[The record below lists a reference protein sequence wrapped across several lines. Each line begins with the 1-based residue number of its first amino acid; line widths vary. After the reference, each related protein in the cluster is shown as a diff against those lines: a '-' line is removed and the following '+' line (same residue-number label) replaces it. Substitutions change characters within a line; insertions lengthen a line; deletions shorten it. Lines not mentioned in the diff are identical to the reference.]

1 MKTCSAIPD
10 KMNQFPVLYFNSKLF
25 VLLTEFTYHVYTA
38 DEENASHCILLYFSS
53 ISDLLGQGS
62 TPSFCKKV
70 VLAHSH
76 VFIVLGIL

>member
-1 MKTCSAIPD
+1 MKTCSAMLD

-25 VLLTEFTYHVYTA
+25 ILLIEFTYHVYTA
-38 DEENASHCILLYFSS
+38 DEENASHCILIYFSS
-53 ISDLLGQGS
+53 ISDLLDQGS

-76 VFIVLGIL
+76 IFIVLGIL